1 MHTTAD
7 ERALWMVVLG
17 IGLVVCIVVIVLLW
31 LLISIVYDIDERVA
45 YLWTVTKRTAINT
58 TGLYQFAGTA
68 SILRAL
74 REELLRHEK
83 LLSEAQLT
91 IASVVEIVALIV
103 VLAIFLLIVARQLR
117 SISRTLA
124 EVAWGARAVERQL
137 RAVKSNIGQVNAA
150 LKDMVD
156 VAPGLARMA
165 DQYASMRGRR

>member
-17 IGLVVCIVVIVLLW
+17 IGLVVCIVVVVLLW

-83 LLSEAQLT
+83 LLAEAT
-91 IASVVEIVALIV
+91 GEKVPS
-103 VLAIFLLIVARQLR
+103 
-117 SISRTLA
+117 
-124 EVAWGARAVERQL
+124 
-137 RAVKSNIGQVNAA
+137 
-150 LKDMVD
+150 
-156 VAPGLARMA
+156 
-165 DQYASMRGRR
+165 

>member
-83 LLSEAQLT
+83 LLAQAT
-91 IASVVEIVALIV
+91 
-103 VLAIFLLIVARQLR
+103 
-117 SISRTLA
+117 
-124 EVAWGARAVERQL
+124 GER
-137 RAVKSNIGQVNAA
+137 VPS
-150 LKDMVD
+150 
-156 VAPGLARMA
+156 
-165 DQYASMRGRR
+165 